1 MVPKPWTRTL
11 NLIPILVGL
20 KLWTASQGV
29 FYPPPPVPRASV
41 TQHTSSLIDPYSGT
55 FQVTDRTNVSFLLQP
70 QNGCG
75 ENTTLILFA
84 LSALSH
90 QLQRQALRKSFG
102 SRDDVSLIFLVA
114 EPNSDAG
121 QLDLYEE
128 HLKNDD
134 LLQVSR
140 LKSSLNNNHCSD
152 LGP

>member
-1 MVPKPWTRTL
+1 MVTKPWTRTL

-29 FYPPPPVPRASV
+29 FYPPPSVPRASV

-70 QNGCG
+70 ENGCG
-75 ENTTLILFA
+75 ENTTLLLFA

-90 QLQRQALRKSFG
+90 RSQRQALRRSIG
-102 SRDDVSLIFLVA
+102 PRDDVSLIFLVA
-114 EPNSDAG
+114 QSNSDAG

-128 HLKNDD
+128 HLKYDD
-134 LLQVSR
+134 LLQVR
-140 LKSSLNNNHCSD
+140 PSLQF
-152 LGP
+152 GQ